1 MMANKEIIIPYE
13 LMDLNTYINNN
24 RANRMQGAK
33 SKRSYTKIC
42 ALSVKTAINQGFEI
56 KEDEMP
62 IDLHFKWYVP
72 NRKKDKDNIAF
83 SKKFILD
90 GMLKAGLLENDG
102 WKQIGNFRDSFYID
116 KENPRVVVEIE
127 GVSE

>member
-1 MMANKEIIIPYE
+1 M
-13 LMDLNTYINNN
+13 
-24 RANRMQGAK
+24 
-33 SKRSYTKIC
+33 
-42 ALSVKTAINQGFEI
+42 NQGLEI

-83 SKKFILD
+83 GKKFILD
-90 GMLKAGLLENDG
+90 GMLQAGLIENDG
-102 WKQIGNFRDSFYID
+102 WKQIGNFKDSFVVD

-127 GVSE
+127 VVSE

>member
-1 MMANKEIIIPYE
+1 MK
-13 LMDLNTYINNN
+13 
-24 RANRMQGAK
+24 GAK
-33 SKRSYTKIC
+33 SKRAYTKLC
-42 ALSVKTAINQGFEI
+42 ALSVKAAINQGLEI

-83 SKKFILD
+83 GKKFILD

-116 KENPRVVVEIE
+116 KEKPRVVVEIE
-127 GVSE
+127 GASE

>member
-1 MMANKEIIIPYE
+1 MKEIVIPYE

-33 SKRSYTKIC
+33 SKRAYTRLC
-42 ALSVKTAINQGFEI
+42 AVSVKAAINQGLEI

-72 NRKKDKDNIAF
+72 SKHKDKDNIAF
-83 SKKFILD
+83 GKKFILD

-102 WKQIGNFRDSFYID
+102 WKQIGNFKDSFYVD
-116 KENPRVVVEIE
+116 KENPRVVVQIK
-127 GVSE
+127 GASK

>member
-1 MMANKEIIIPYE
+1 MKEIVIPYE
-13 LMDLNTYINNN
+13 LMDLNTYIKNN
-24 RANRMQGAK
+24 RANRMKGAK
-33 SKRSYTKIC
+33 SKRAYTRLC
-42 ALSVKTAINQGFEI
+42 AVSVKAAMNKCLEI

-72 NRKKDKDNIAF
+72 SKRKDKDNIAF
-83 SKKFILD
+83 GKKFILD

-102 WKQIGNFRDSFYID
+102 WKQIGNFTDTFVVD

-127 GVSE
+127 GVKE